1 MVEMENKPILGLEK
15 PKEEDQLVEDQ
26 QVEVDQMVVKAQAI
40 SLEKWEEV
48 LVEAQVEMVILLWI
62 TLEEQ
67 QFLTKNGNNGKNP
80 LISKILKN
88 SQDNLVKIM
97 HRLITKRNF

>member
-1 MVEMENKPILGLEK
+1 MVEMENKLILGLEK
-15 PKEEDQLVEDQ
+15 LKEEDQLVEDQ

-40 SLEKWEEV
+40 SLEKWE
-48 LVEAQVEMVILLWI
+48 EAQVEMVILLWI

-97 HRLITKRNF
+97 HRFITKRNF

>member
-1 MVEMENKPILGLEK
+1 MENKPILGLEK

-48 LVEAQVEMVILLWI
+48 LVEAQVEMVILL
-62 TLEEQ
+62 
-67 QFLTKNGNNGKNP
+67 
-80 LISKILKN
+80 
-88 SQDNLVKIM
+88 
-97 HRLITKRNF
+97 